1 MKPAVSLPKAE
12 RAVVNEQATEQGSDK
27 TIDLRDPVVAAVLAW
42 LVPGL
47 GHLYQR
53 RLAKATLFFL
63 CIMTTFVYGLALGS
77 APEKGWYGR
86 VVYYSWRPG
95 DKRLFYL
102 CQAGAGLIAMPAL
115 VQANRMANN
124 RRVWLSGFQA
134 PPRHPSDSLQPE
146 NPNRDQPTAHEL
158 NSQLPR
164 YFELGTVFTAV
175 AGLLNI
181 LAVYDAWGGPVPTAR
196 NREDEDEDDDAKEEE
211 LGS

>member
-1 MKPAVSLPKAE
+1 M
-12 RAVVNEQATEQGSDK
+12 NEQTTKQGLDQ
-27 TIDLRDPVVAAVLAW
+27 TPDLRDPVVAAVLAW

-47 GHLYQR
+47 GHLYQG
-53 RLAKATLFFL
+53 RLAKAALFFL

-102 CQAGAGLIAMPAL
+102 CQAGAGLVAMPAL

-134 PPRHPSDSLQPE
+134 PPRHPSDSAQPT
-146 NPNRDQPTAHEL
+146 NPNRDQPTPHEL

-164 YFELGTVFTAV
+164 NFELGTVFTAV

-181 LAVYDAWGGPVPTAR
+181 LAIYDAWGGPVPIAGKKK
-196 NREDEDEDDDAKEEE
+196 DEDEEDQDEGDA
-211 LGS
+211 